1 MKISLNKHDIHAA
14 IRGYLAS
21 RNIVTDNTVVEISI
35 RAVKGGQPSA
45 EISIIPEEDLLRSL
59 LTEENPPEVRP
70 PAFLSKAT
78 SDSSGE

>member
-21 RNIVTDNTVVEISI
+21 RNIVTDNTEVEISI

-45 EISIIPEEDLLRSL
+45 EISIIDGNNLPTAPV
-59 LTEENPPEVRP
+59 TEENPPEVRP